1 MPIIQPVSHIC
12 QLKLVIPVYFLYPA
26 HRVSSSTPPKVFVL
40 STHTVSYYIDVC
52 NSCCNTECTN
62 RNVWYSNSFVECG
75 VFSGSFLFSSRT
87 IISLISDHIPTYQCQ
102 HAMNK
107 YLYWW
112 RKSTPL
118 GTWPRLVFIDVHIT
132 LYSII
137 FYHLGVHEDVMT
149 WKRFLYYWLF
159 VTEIRKSTGDQQCM
173 FNLLSLLISGYL

>member
-12 QLKLVIPVYFLYPA
+12 QLKWVIPVYFLYPA

-137 FYHLGVHEDVMT
+137 FLSRWCSWRRYDMETLSVLLALCQGNPPGT
-149 WKRFLYYWLF
+149 
-159 VTEIRKSTGDQQCM
+159 S
-173 FNLLSLLISGYL
+173 NLCLTFCHY